1 MAGSPRGYRPSA
13 TPCRVLRSRPEPRIG
28 ASGFFSLHLPGDFPG
43 LEVRR
48 RQQHGGAVEQPERD
62 IGNDQPVG
70 EGDRGCQQTGG
81 DDGDAAVRQREPIPQ
96 EAGKTPAA
104 IALRGALWAPS
115 GAGCRGA
122 AGSGY
127 YERII
132 VRGKQ
137 PTATGGYTFSGKSG
151 HNDRARP
158 RGYPAR
164 LGWGR
169 RISTAVWSTAQLFLA
184 GVAAVGDYL

>member
-1 MAGSPRGYRPSA
+1 MGSLGWHRADESLDSA
-13 TPCRVLRSRPEPRIG
+13 RYGKR
-28 ASGFFSLHLPGDFPG
+28 AQF
-43 LEVRR
+43 RR
-48 RQQHGGAVEQPERD
+48 NLSVFVE
-62 IGNDQPVG
+62 
-70 EGDRGCQQTGG
+70 
-81 DDGDAAVRQREPIPQ
+81 
-96 EAGKTPAA
+96 AA

-158 RGYPAR
+158 RGYPGR

-169 RISTAVWSTAQLFLA
+169 RISTVARSTAQLFLA
-184 GVAAVGDYL
+184 GVAAVGDDL